1 MQKSF
6 SKYLKS
12 KKPVMVVLLDRLQ
25 DKYEHVGIL
34 GTDTMASVCYVDYHS
49 SNVGEASDDCGFVI
63 KVVHDG
69 IYSEYAT
76 NELTMRRLDKI
87 EEKIDELVK
96 ANMKTKKVG
105 LKLAEE
111 EKLTQSFSR
120 RNKGKYLSEE
130 EIIAGLKETVDLF
143 KQEEKIVHAGARFV
157 VEEVSKVYL
166 SKNKDLEQYYFFP
179 SAFIYSVAADQGK
192 TQMFYNSVDDISMS
206 KVLKALPKKVK
217 ETASVARELLVAE
230 NPEPGIYDVITAPS
244 ISGLIAHEAFGHGVE
259 MDQFVKDRALGKEY
273 INKPVASNLV
283 SMRDGAASCFA
294 IASYFFDDDGI
305 LAQDTLVIDKGILK
319 QGISDVNAASMLG
332 TKPTG
337 NGRRQAYDHKTY
349 TRMTN
354 TFFEPGKDKLKDM
367 IKSIEY
373 GYLIDVTNN
382 GMEDPKNWQIQ
393 CTATIGREIKNG
405 KLTGKV
411 VSPIIMSG
419 YVIDLLKSISAVS
432 DDFKINSGGSC
443 GKGYKEWVRVS
454 DGGPYMK
461 AKVKIG

>member
-1 MQKSF
+1 
-6 SKYLKS
+6 
-12 KKPVMVVLLDRLQ
+12 
-25 DKYEHVGIL
+25 
-34 GTDTMASVCYVDYHS
+34 
-49 SNVGEASDDCGFVI
+49 
-63 KVVHDG
+63 
-69 IYSEYAT
+69 
-76 NELTMRRLDKI
+76 
-87 EEKIDELVK
+87 
-96 ANMKTKKVG
+96 
-105 LKLAEE
+105 
-111 EKLTQSFSR
+111 
-120 RNKGKYLSEE
+120 
-130 EIIAGLKETVDLF
+130 
-143 KQEEKIVHAGARFV
+143 
-157 VEEVSKVYL
+157 
-166 SKNKDLEQYYFFP
+166 
-179 SAFIYSVAADQGK
+179 
-192 TQMFYNSVDDISMS
+192 
-206 KVLKALPKKVK
+206 
-217 ETASVARELLVAE
+217 
-230 NPEPGIYDVITAPS
+230 
-244 ISGLIAHEAFGHGVE
+244 

-294 IASYFFDDDGI
+294 IASYFFDDDGV
-305 LAQDTLVIDKGILK
+305 LAGDTLVIDKGILK
-319 QGISDVNAASMLG
+319 QGISDVNPASMLG